1 MCWLA
6 RHNYFDGAAAS
17 DSCEG
22 EKLQRFTFTLE
33 TVGVVEEN
41 SAWHFD
47 ETCIKIKVCKELS
60 RSSKDLTEERVRLR
74 MAKEEK
80 GPLHEAGG

>member
-1 MCWLA
+1 MWWIA

-22 EKLQRFTFTLE
+22 EALQRFTFTLE

-47 ETCIKIKVCKELS
+47 ETC
-60 RSSKDLTEERVRLR
+60 T
-74 MAKEEK
+74 
-80 GPLHEAGG
+80 